1 MTAPTSPEPRGSGD
15 PGRAAGTSPHLSR
28 TRSFSRRGG
37 RMPQGHRTAYE
48 HLAGRYVVDVPRGAG
63 GVTTVDP
70 DFRLDLPGTFGRQAP
85 LVVEVGSGSG
95 DALRAGA
102 QARPDWDVLAV
113 EVWRPGIAQTLAR
126 MGEHPLPNVRFVEAD
141 ACLALSTMLE
151 AGAAHEVWTFFP
163 DPWPKARH
171 HKRRLIQPAFVDTV
185 HRLLEPGG
193 LWRIATDW
201 SDYAAHLREVM
212 AADSRWTLASTGR
225 APLRPR
231 TRFEL
236 KGLAAGR
243 EIVDLAYR
251 A

>member
-1 MTAPTSPEPRGSGD
+1 VSPAAQDAAAHVPGSAPQL
-15 PGRAAGTSPHLSR
+15 AR

-37 RMPQGHRTAYE
+37 RMPQGHRTAYD
-48 HLAGRYVVDVPRGAG
+48 AFAQRYVVSVPRAPA
-63 GVTTVDP
+63 GVTTVHADA
-70 DFRLDLPGTFGRQAP
+70 RLEPSVVFGRRAP

-102 QARPDWDVLAV
+102 QARPDWDFLAV

-126 MGEHPLPNVRFVEAD
+126 MADAPLPNVRFVEAD
-141 ACLALSTMLE
+141 AAQALATLLE
-151 AGAAHEVWTFFP
+151 PGAAHEVWTFFP

-171 HKRRLIQPAFVDTV
+171 HKRRLIQPSFVDTV

-193 LWRIATDW
+193 QWRIATDW
-201 SDYAAHLREVM
+201 VDYADSLR
-212 AADSRWTLASTGR
+212 ALLDADPRWTLTSTER

-236 KGLAAGR
+236 KGVAAGR
-243 EIVDLAYR
+243 QIVDVTYR
-251 A
+251 S